1 MTFDATVADG
11 VLAVR
16 RPSTRWLSTGWNGGF
31 DHADAA
37 YNVTVPEGW
46 DRTDLDAYVA
56 ERRDSAGFESRGPSL
71 LTGVEM
77 RHARGARLGPVR
89 AFATVG
95 LSNPATLPVDPVDD
109 AEDHDTSTGDDGL
122 AADESLDGE
131 RRIGTVNLVVGTTRT
146 LDDGALATLLG
157 VAVEAKT
164 ATLMALSGFPGT
176 TSDAA
181 VVGSVPDGETETFA
195 GSATAVGAAA
205 RACVRD
211 AVRASFRSRY
221 ASRDVP
227 RSVDDAEYGVVT
239 DQRAEVFEP

>member
-1 MTFDATVADG
+1 VAFDATVVDG

-16 RPSTRWLSTGWNGGF
+16 RPSTRWLSTGWGGGYER
-31 DHADAA
+31 ADAA

-46 DRTDLDAYVA
+46 ERTDLDAYVA
-56 ERRDSAGFESRGPSL
+56 ERRGSAGFESHGPSL

-95 LSNPATLPVDPVDD
+95 LSNPAALPLEPADPDTTNLD
-109 AEDHDTSTGDDGL
+109 ADDGS
-122 AADESLDGE
+122 ASEPSAEE
-131 RRIGTVNLVVGTTRT
+131 RPVGTVNLVVGTTRA

-157 VAVEAKT
+157 VVVEAKA
-164 ATLMALSGFPGT
+164 ATLLSLSGFPGT

-227 RSVDDAEYGVVT
+227 RSVEDADHGVVT